1 MRTLKVFIEGLTQY
15 LKHQGKTIAGFG
27 TFSELT
33 KSKQKTAS
41 IEAVDEK
48 WTEGVKTTQRD
59 NSENTRLQKK
69 VEQLLELAGFANS
82 MCCRASVESGF
93 GVSLVVSN
101 GARSQNTLHV
111 WRKPHD

>member
-33 KSKQKTAS
+33 KSKQKTAFT
-41 IEAVDEK
+41 EAVDEK

-59 NSENTRLQKK
+59 KRLQKK